1 MSSLANIVQDGAL
14 ATAGGAICYLLLWWK
29 ERNLKEAKRLA
40 AEALLAKA
48 RNEAE
53 TVLGSARLA
62 ANQEALK
69 LRQEIDGSFTARCA
83 ERAELERR
91 LGEREALINSQLE
104 RVRGR
109 REESQRAESGVAP
122 AEPSP
127 GTAAA

>member
-1 MSSLANIVQDGAL
+1 MTSLVNIVQDGGL
-14 ATAGGAICYLLLWWK
+14 ATAGGALCYLLLWWK
-29 ERNLKEAKRLA
+29 DRNLKEAKRLE

-53 TVLGSARLA
+53 ALLGSARVT

-69 LRQEIDGSFTARCA
+69 LRQEIDKSFSARCA

-104 RVRGR
+104 RVV
-109 REESQRAESGVAP
+109 EAENRVNEQQSGVAP
-122 AEPSP
+122 AGRSP